1 MDIDF
6 CRKYH
11 SEVIKYYI
19 NALSRRVLKN
29 NLFEQRY
36 CKKVLTSQQGNDA
49 IRRMIASGQPFMA
62 GRFGGNEIRAL
73 SDVIFEKS
81 GGRCGGLS
89 KRSRNKLVNQAG
101 FFPDEKEMFYR
112 FADVYLDACKEVDL
126 IGVWNMFLQGEITKK
141 YLPDAIYTELRA
153 IEPYYYESPW
163 SEALKGKKV
172 LVIHPFAETIQEQY
186 KKREKIFH
194 GTDILPEF
202 ELLTI
207 KAVQTIAGQKDDRY
221 ATWFDALEDM
231 HQQTK
236 KLDYDIALVGCGA
249 YGFPLAAKIKAD
261 GKQVVHMGG
270 SLQIL
275 FGIKGKRWDD
285 HEYISKL
292 YNDAWTRPSD
302 KDKVQK
308 SEVVEGSCYW

>member
-1 MDIDF
+1 MDKDF
-6 CRKYH
+6 CGKYH
-11 SEVIKYYI
+11 SEIIKYYI
-19 NALSRRVLKN
+19 NALSRRVLKK
-29 NLFEQRY
+29 NLFEQHY
-36 CKKVLTSQQGNDA
+36 CKEVLMSQQGNDA
-49 IRRMIASGQPFMA
+49 IRKMIASGQPFMA

-89 KRSRNKLVNQAG
+89 KRSRSKLVNQAG

-112 FADVYLDACKEVDL
+112 FADVYLDACKEVDM

-141 YLPDAIYTELRA
+141 YLPDATYTELRA

-186 KKREKIFH
+186 IKREKIFP

-207 KAVQTIAGQKDDRY
+207 KAVQTIAGQKDERY

-261 GKQVVHMGG
+261 AKQVVHMGG